1 MKNVTISVDEEVA
14 RWAKVW
20 AAKHDTS
27 VSKMLGSEL
36 REKMERE
43 RSYGRAMKLYF
54 ARSAQ
59 SLKSKRAKYPKREA
73 LYER

>member
-1 MKNVTISVDEEVA
+1 MKNVTITVDEDVA

-27 VSKMLGSEL
+27 VSKMLGGEL

-43 RSYGRAMKLYF
+43 RSYDRSMKRYF
-54 ARSAQ
+54 AKPARP
-59 SLKSKRAKYPKREA
+59 LKSQKARYPKRES